1 MAGQLINRGERKW
14 LVRIYLGRD
23 VVTGKRKYH
32 NKTVYGTKRDAQKYL
47 NGVLRE
53 IDLGRFVE
61 PQKMPLNAFLDK
73 WLKDAVKPRVR
84 DVTYQLFGTDEQLCQ
99 GRAGNKAHLQGDDA

>member
-1 MAGQLINRGERKW
+1 MAGQLINRGDRKW

-47 NGVLRE
+47 NGVCVKS
-53 IDLGRFVE
+53 IWGDLS
-61 PQKMPLNAFLDK
+61 N
-73 WLKDAVKPRVR
+73 PRR
-84 DVTYQLFGTDEQLCQ
+84 CRSNLFWTSG
-99 GRAGNKAHLQGDDA
+99 

>member
-1 MAGQLINRGERKW
+1 MAGQLINRGDRKW

-61 PQKMPLNAFLDK
+61 PQGQRRNLS
-73 WLKDAVKPRVR
+73 
-84 DVTYQLFGTDEQLCQ
+84 QLFGTVDQLCP
-99 GRAGNKAHLQGDDA
+99 GGAGTKAHLQGDDP